1 MLNRHAFSGKSQ
13 GIQHQNT
20 LHFAPKRTAFCT
32 KTHCIQ
38 RHIALHLAAN
48 SPRNGANGDCFKL
61 IFILPHAHT
70 NPIQHQNKPSRES
83 IFCDEVSG
91 WFRKRALIM
100 LKSLPKTRHSLVGRR
115 QAQQVGWGS
124 LACCSRLVL
133 FAQAFQLFQV
143 IQIFQVIQ
151 VLQLFQI
158 LQLFQVLQVLQL
170 FQVIQLH

>member
-1 MLNRHAFSGKSQ
+1 MLNRHAFGGKSQ
-13 GIQHQNT
+13 GIQHPNT

-61 IFILPHAHT
+61 IFILPHAQA

-100 LKSLPKTRHSLVGRR
+100 LKSLPKTRHSLAGRR

-133 FAQAFQLFQV
+133 LAQAFQLFQA
-143 IQIFQVIQ
+143 IQ
-151 VLQLFQI
+151 VFQLHQAFQI
-158 LQLFQVLQVLQL
+158 VAWF
-170 FQVIQLH
+170 